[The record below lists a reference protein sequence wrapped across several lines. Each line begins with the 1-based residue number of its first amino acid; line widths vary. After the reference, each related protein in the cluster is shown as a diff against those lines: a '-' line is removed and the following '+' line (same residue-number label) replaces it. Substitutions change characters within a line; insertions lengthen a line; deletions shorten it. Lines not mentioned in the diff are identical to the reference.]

1 MSPGARVERELAPG
15 HRRIVPDMSQAD
27 RQAIADLYR
36 AWYDALAAG
45 DTEAQLERVT
55 DDIVLKGPGAPPVE
69 GKTALRRVLREFH
82 GRFAETV
89 EFEVLETGICG
100 EWAFARIAETAR
112 IRPREGGREIEIS
125 GQHLSILRRGEDGT
139 WRVARDVA
147 SLDRPL
153 GG

>member
-1 MSPGARVERELAPG
+1 MS
-15 HRRIVPDMSQAD
+15 HRD
-27 RQAIADLYR
+27 RSSIEAFYR

-45 DTEAQLERVT
+45 DPEAQLERVS
-55 DDIVLKGPGAPPVE
+55 DDIVLKGPGAPAVE

-100 EWAFARIAETAR
+100 DWAFARIAETAR

-125 GQHLSILRRGEDGT
+125 GQHLSILRRGDDGT
-139 WRVARDVA
+139 WRMARDVA
-147 SLDRPL
+147 SLNRPL